1 MLSSGPE
8 RRLLRLKDVLQPRGP
23 LPLSKSTFYA
33 LIKAGR
39 APAPVKLNRIS
50 AWREEDVRKLI
61 EEGIPRAGLATR
73 SGDKS

>member
-1 MLSSGPE
+1 MQSPSPE

-33 LIKAGR
+33 AIKSGR
-39 APAPVKLNRIS
+39 APAPIKLGRIS
-50 AWREEDVRKLI
+50 AWRQEDVRKLI

-73 SGDKS
+73 SGDK